1 MAQMNES
8 LRNVALIA
16 HGGAGKTSLAEIMI
30 NNAGMTTRVGRVEDG
45 NTVMD
50 FEPEELKRQASLSS
64 GFIQLP
70 WKKHTLSLIDTPGD
84 QNFISDAKLCM
95 QAADTALILV
105 DAVDGVKVQTEQV
118 ADFASE
124 YELPCAI
131 FINKLD
137 RERAD
142 FTRTVEDAVQCLSPK
157 PIIVQLP
164 IGAEADFN
172 GIVDLIGL
180 KAYRYDESGKAKE
193 IEIPGDMKDTVE
205 TERETLIENVAEAD
219 DALIERYLEGETIT
233 NQELRD
239 TLKKGL
245 LSRTFAPVLCGSAT
259 DNIGIDL
266 LMDFIATCLPSPLD
280 KAPKQGVN
288 PANDEVIERA
298 WDPAAP
304 FSAFVFKTVADPYA
318 GRLTI
323 FKVVSGKLGSDGN
336 FYNSTKE
343 TRERFNQLLTIAGK
357 EQKPA
362 SEAGPGS
369 IVAVAKLKET
379 KTGDTLCD
387 ESNKIRYS
395 CAEPMPTLISFAL
408 ESKAT
413 GDEDKIYISLT
424 KLLEEDTAL
433 RLERN
438 AETKEILLSGL
449 GQVHIESTI
458 EKLKRKFN
466 VEVLLKTPK
475 IPYRET
481 IKKKVRV
488 QGKHKKQSGGHG
500 QYGDCWIVM
509 EPLPRGAGFEFVD
522 AIVGGVIPKNYI
534 PAVEKGIVE
543 ACQKGPLIGA
553 PCVDFRATVDFG
565 SYHAVD
571 SSEMAFKVAGSL
583 AYKKACEE
591 AKPVLLEPIMK
602 VTVTTPDDYMGD
614 IMGDMNS
621 RRGRVLGMDTAGKN
635 QVINAEVPL
644 AEFQTYAPDL
654 RSMTGGR
661 GMYAMEFLRY
671 DEVPAQIATKVIE
684 QIKAEKEA

>member
-1 MAQMNES
+1 M
-8 LRNVALIA
+8 
-16 HGGAGKTSLAEIMI
+16 
-30 NNAGMTTRVGRVEDG
+30 
-45 NTVMD
+45 
-50 FEPEELKRQASLSS
+50 
-64 GFIQLP
+64 
-70 WKKHTLSLIDTPGD
+70 
-84 QNFISDAKLCM
+84 
-95 QAADTALILV
+95 
-105 DAVDGVKVQTEQV
+105 
-118 ADFASE
+118 
-124 YELPCAI
+124 
-131 FINKLD
+131 
-137 RERAD
+137 
-142 FTRTVEDAVQCLSPK
+142 
-157 PIIVQLP
+157 
-164 IGAEADFN
+164 
-172 GIVDLIGL
+172 
-180 KAYRYDESGKAKE
+180 
-193 IEIPGDMKDTVE
+193 
-205 TERETLIENVAEAD
+205 
-219 DALIERYLEGETIT
+219 
-233 NQELRD
+233 
-239 TLKKGL
+239 
-245 LSRTFAPVLCGSAT
+245 
-259 DNIGIDL
+259 
-266 LMDFIATCLPSPLD
+266 D
-280 KAPKQGVN
+280 KAPKEGVN
-288 PANDEVIERA
+288 PVNDDVIERA
-298 WDPAAP
+298 SDPAAP

-387 ESNKIRYS
+387 ESNKIRFD
-395 CAEPMPTLISFAL
+395 CAQPMPTLISFAL

-509 EPLPRGAGFEFVD
+509 EPLPRGAGFEFAD

-543 ACQKGPLIGA
+543 ACQKGTMIGA

-602 VTVTTPDDYMGD
+602 VTVITPDDYMGD

-661 GMYAMEFLRY
+661 GMYTMEFLRY

-684 QIKAEKEA
+684 QIKAEKEE

>member
-1 MAQMNES
+1 
-8 LRNVALIA
+8 
-16 HGGAGKTSLAEIMI
+16 MI
-30 NNAGMTTRVGRVEDG
+30 YKAGMTTRVGRVEDG

-50 FEPEELKRQASLSS
+50 FEPEELKRQASISS
-64 GFIQLP
+64 GFFQLP
-70 WKKHTLSLIDTPGD
+70 WKKHTISLIDTPGD

-95 QAADTALILV
+95 QAADIALILV

-118 ADFASE
+118 VDFASD
-124 YELPCAI
+124 YDLPCAI

-142 FTRTVEDAVQCLSPK
+142 FHRAVADAVQCLSPK
-157 PIIVQLP
+157 PIILQLP
-164 IGAEADFN
+164 IGAETDFN

-180 KAYRYDESGKAKE
+180 KAYSYDESGQATE
-193 IEIPGDMKDTVE
+193 IDIPADMQDAVE

-219 DALIERYLEGETIT
+219 DALIERYLEGEEIT
-233 NQELRD
+233 NQQLRD
-239 TLKKGL
+239 TLKKGIL
-245 LSRTFAPVLCGSAT
+245 ERTFAPVLCGSAT
-259 DNIGIDL
+259 ADIGVDL
-266 LMDFIATCLPSPLD
+266 LMDFMNTCLPSPLEC
-280 KAPKQGVN
+280 APRTGVN
-288 PANDEVIERA
+288 PANDEAVERSP
-298 WDPAAP
+298 DPQAP

-323 FKVVSGKLGSDGN
+323 FRVVSGKLGSDGT
-336 FYNSTKE
+336 FYNATKE
-343 TRERFNQLLTIAGK
+343 TKERFNQLLTVAGK

-362 SEAGPGS
+362 TQAGPGS

-387 ESNKIRYS
+387 DGNKIRFT
-395 CAEPMPTLISFAL
+395 CAEPMPHLISFAL

-433 RLERN
+433 ILERN

-466 VEVLLKTPK
+466 VDVLLKTPK

-522 AIVGGVIPKNYI
+522 AIVGGVIPRQYI

-543 ACQKGPLIGA
+543 ASQKGPLIGA

-602 VTVTTPDDYMGD
+602 VTVTTPDEYMGD

-621 RRGRVLGMDTAGKN
+621 RRGRVLGMDSAGKN

-684 QIKAEKEA
+684 TIKAEQAD

>member
-1 MAQMNES
+1 MGQMNET
-8 LRNVALIA
+8 LRNVALVA

-30 NNAGMTTRVGRVEDG
+30 NKAGMTTRVGRVEDG

-50 FEPEELKRQASLSS
+50 FEPEELKRQSSLSS
-64 GFIQLP
+64 GFFQLP
-70 WKKHTLSLIDTPGD
+70 WKKHTISLVDTPGD

-105 DAVDGVKVQTEQV
+105 DGVDGVKVQTEQV
-118 ADFASE
+118 TDFASE
-124 YELPCAI
+124 YEQPCAI

-142 FTRTVEDAVQCLSPK
+142 FSRTVEDAVQCLTPK
-157 PIIVQLP
+157 PIILQLP
-164 IGAEADFN
+164 IGAEADFK
-172 GIVDLIGL
+172 GIVDLIGM
-180 KAYRYDESGKAKE
+180 KAYTYDDGGNATETD
-193 IEIPGDMKDTVE
+193 IPADMQNTVE

-219 DALIERYLEGETIT
+219 DELIERYLEGEEIT

-245 LSRTFAPVLCGSAT
+245 LNRTFAPVLCGSAT
-259 DNIGIDL
+259 SNIGVDL
-266 LMDFIATCLPSPLD
+266 LMDFMVNCLPSPLENP
-280 KAPKQGVN
+280 PKKGVN
-288 PANDEVIERA
+288 PANDEEVERA
-298 WDPAAP
+298 PDPEAP

-318 GRLTI
+318 GRLTL
-323 FKVVSGKLGSDGN
+323 FRVVSGKLGGDGT
-336 FYNSTKE
+336 FYNTNKE
-343 TRERFNQLLTIAGK
+343 TKERFNQLLTVAGK

-362 SEAGPGS
+362 NEAGPGS

-387 ESNKIRYS
+387 DSAKIRFT
-395 CAEPMPTLISFAL
+395 CAEPMPKLISFAL

-433 RLERN
+433 TLERN

-522 AIVGGVIPKNYI
+522 AIVGGVIPRQYI

-543 ACQKGPLIGA
+543 ASQKGPLIGA

-602 VTVTTPDDYMGD
+602 VTVITPDEYMGD

-621 RRGRVLGMDTAGKN
+621 RRGRVLGMDSAGKN

-644 AEFQTYAPDL
+644 TEFQTYAPDL

-661 GMYAMEFLRY
+661 GMYTMEFLRY

-684 QIKAEKEA
+684 QIKVEQES

>member
-1 MAQMNES
+1 
-8 LRNVALIA
+8 
-16 HGGAGKTSLAEIMI
+16 MI
-30 NNAGMTTRVGRVEDG
+30 NKAGMTTRVGRVEDG

-64 GFIQLP
+64 GFTQLP
-70 WKKHTLSLIDTPGD
+70 WKKHTISLIDTPGD

-142 FTRTVEDAVQCLSPK
+142 FTRTLEDAVQCLSPK

-180 KAYRYDESGKAKE
+180 KAYRYDESGNTTE
-193 IEIPGDMKDTVE
+193 IEIPADMKDTVE

-219 DALIERYLEGETIT
+219 DEIIERYLEGEAIT

-239 TLKKGL
+239 TLKKGI
-245 LSRTFAPVLCGSAT
+245 LSRTFAPVLCGSAAQ
-259 DNIGIDL
+259 NIGVDL
-266 LMDFIATCLPSPLD
+266 LLDFIATCLPSPLD

-288 PANDEVIERA
+288 PANDDVIERA
-298 WDPAAP
+298 SDPNAP

-336 FYNSTKE
+336 FYNSIKE

-362 SEAGPGS
+362 TEAGPGS

-395 CAEPMPTLISFAL
+395 CAQPMPTLISFAL

-433 RLERN
+433 KLERN

-500 QYGDCWIVM
+500 QYGDCWVVM

-543 ACQKGPLIGA
+543 ACQKGTLIGA
-553 PCVDFRATVDFG
+553 PCVDFRATVDYG

-602 VTVTTPDDYMGD
+602 VTVITPDDYMGD

-661 GMYAMEFLRY
+661 GMYTMEFLRY
-671 DEVPAQIATKVIE
+671 DEVPAQIAAKVIE
-684 QIKAEKEA
+684 QINAEKEE

>member
-1 MAQMNES
+1 MNET
-8 LRNVALIA
+8 LRNVALVA
-16 HGGAGKTSLAEIMI
+16 HGGSGKTSLAEIMI
-30 NNAGMTTRVGRVEDG
+30 NKAGMTTRVGRVEDG

-64 GFIQLP
+64 GFFQLP
-70 WKKHTLSLIDTPGD
+70 WKKHTISLIDTPGD

-95 QAADTALILV
+95 QAADTILIVV

-118 ADFASE
+118 TDFATE

-142 FTRTVEDAVQCLSPK
+142 FTRTFEDVVQCLSPK

-172 GIVDLIGL
+172 GIVDLVGM
-180 KAYRYDESGKAKE
+180 KAYTYDENGTATE
-193 IEIPGDMKDTVE
+193 VEIPADMQEMVAA
-205 TERETLIENVAEAD
+205 ERETLIENVAEAD
-219 DALIERYLEGETIT
+219 DALIERYLEGETIS
-233 NQELRD
+233 NQEIRD
-239 TLKKGL
+239 TLKKGIL
-245 LSRTFAPVLCGSAT
+245 ARTFAPVLCGSAT
-259 DNIGIDL
+259 YNIGVDL
-266 LMDFIATCLPSPLD
+266 LMDFMATCLPSPLE
-280 KAPKQGVN
+280 KAPRQGLN
-288 PANDEVIERA
+288 PANNEIIERPS
-298 WDPAAP
+298 DPQAP

-323 FKVVSGKLGSDGN
+323 FKVVSGKLGSDGT
-336 FYNSTKE
+336 FYNATKE

-387 ESNKIRYS
+387 ESNKIIYT
-395 CAEPMPTLISFAL
+395 CAQPMPTLISFAL
-408 ESKAT
+408 ESKTT

-424 KLLEEDTAL
+424 KLLEEDIAL
-433 RLERN
+433 KLDRN
-438 AETKEILLSGL
+438 AETKEILISGL

-466 VEVLLKTPK
+466 VDVLLKTPK

-534 PAVEKGIVE
+534 PAVEKGIAE

-602 VTVTTPDDYMGD
+602 VTVITPDEYMGD

-661 GMYAMEFLRY
+661 GMYTMEFLRY

-684 QIKAEKEA
+684 QIKAERQ

>member
-1 MAQMNES
+1 MNET
-8 LRNVALIA
+8 LRNVVLIA

-30 NNAGMTTRVGRVEDG
+30 NQAGMTTRVGRVEDG

-70 WKKHTLSLIDTPGD
+70 WKKHTISLIDTPGD

-118 ADFASE
+118 AEFASE
-124 YELPCAI
+124 FELPCAI

-142 FTRTVEDAVQCLSPK
+142 FSRTFEDAVQCLSPK
-157 PIIVQLP
+157 PITLQLP

-172 GIVDLIGL
+172 GIVDLISR
-180 KAYRYDESGKAKE
+180 KAYSYDESGNVKE
-193 IEIPGDMKDTVE
+193 IEIPVDMQDAVE

-233 NQELRD
+233 NQELRE
-239 TLKKGL
+239 TLKKGI

-259 DNIGIDL
+259 RNIGVDL
-266 LMDFIATCLPSPLD
+266 LMDFINTCLPSPLENP
-280 KAPKQGVN
+280 PKQGVN
-288 PANDEVIERA
+288 PANDEIIEREYN
-298 WDPAAP
+298 PEAP

-323 FKVVSGKLGSDGN
+323 FKVVSGKLGGDGN

-362 SEAGPGS
+362 AEAGPGS

-387 ESNKIRYS
+387 ENNKIRYA
-395 CAEPMPTLISFAL
+395 CAKPMPTLISFAL

-438 AETKEILLSGL
+438 PETKEILLSGL

-534 PAVEKGIVE
+534 PAVEKGIVD

-591 AKPVLLEPIMK
+591 AKPVLLEPVMK
-602 VTVTTPDDYMGD
+602 VTVTTPDEYMGD

-661 GMYAMEFLRY
+661 GMYTMEFLRY

-684 QIKAEKEA
+684 QIKSEKEE

>member
-1 MAQMNES
+1 MNET
-8 LRNVALIA
+8 LRNVALVA

-30 NNAGMTTRVGRVEDG
+30 NKAGMTTRVGRVEDG

-64 GFIQLP
+64 GFCQLS
-70 WKKHTLSLIDTPGD
+70 WRKHTISLIDTPGD

-118 ADFASE
+118 TDFASA
-124 YELPCAI
+124 YNLPCAI

-142 FTRTVEDAVQCLSPK
+142 FARTVEDATQCLAPK
-157 PIIVQLP
+157 PIILQLP
-164 IGAEADFN
+164 IGAEDDFS

-180 KAYRYDESGKAKE
+180 KAYRYDGDGNASE
-193 IEIPGDMKDTVE
+193 IDIPADMQDEVE
-205 TERETLIENVAEAD
+205 NERENLIENVAEAD
-219 DALIERYLEGETIT
+219 DALIERYLEGEEIT

-239 TLKKGL
+239 TLKMGI

-259 DNIGIDL
+259 KNIGVDL
-266 LMDFIATCLPSPLD
+266 LMNFINNCLPSPLD
-280 KAPKQGVN
+280 MPPKQGVN

-298 WDPAAP
+298 PDPEAP
-304 FSAFVFKTVADPYA
+304 FSAFVFKTLADPYA
-318 GRLTI
+318 GQLTI
-323 FKVVSGKLGSDGN
+323 FRVVSGKLGSDGN
-336 FYNSTKE
+336 FYNSTSENK
-343 TRERFNQLLTIAGK
+343 ERFNQLLTIAGK

-362 SEAGPGS
+362 TGAGPGS

-387 ESNKIRYS
+387 DGNKIRYA
-395 CAEPMPTLISFAL
+395 CAAPMPTLISFAL

-433 RLERN
+433 KLERN

-458 EKLKRKFN
+458 EKLKRKYN
-466 VEVLLKTPK
+466 VEVLLNTPK

-522 AIVGGVIPKNYI
+522 AIVGGVIPKQYI

-543 ACQKGPLIGA
+543 ACQKGTLIGA

-602 VTVTTPDDYMGD
+602 VTVTTPDEYMGD

-621 RRGRVLGMDTAGKN
+621 RRGRVLGMDSAGKN

-684 QIKAEKEA
+684 QVKAEQED